1 MKPFAII
8 SDSSCNLTSAQV
20 KEYGIDAIVPMHFY
34 LNETEYEASG
44 DWTSIGAKEYYDAI
58 RNGAKVRSSQASSQA
73 YEETFRRFLAEGRDI
88 LSLSCARALSASVQ
102 ESIAAKE
109 RLLKEFPDAKI
120 KCIDSKNCMYSLAM
134 MLIEIAKMRDA
145 GKTVDEAEAWF
156 EAEHQNFN
164 EVGTVDKLTYLRN
177 AGRVSASAAFFGG
190 VFSVKPIVV
199 YDEEGHNVAIEKVR
213 GRQGS
218 LDRVAE
224 YIQKYANVEKN
235 RNICIAHADCEAD
248 AKALGEKIRA
258 LYPERELLFHYGFV
272 EPGVGSAVGP
282 GTLILGFYG
291 DSAIRHLNK

>member
-8 SDSSCNLTSAQV
+8 ADSSCNLTGAQA
-20 KEYGIDAIVPMHFY
+20 KEYGVDAIVPMHFY

-44 DWTSIGAKEYYDAI
+44 DWESIGAKEYYDAI
-58 RNGAKVRSSQASSQA
+58 RNGARVRSSQVTSQT
-73 YEETFRRFLAEGRDI
+73 YEDTFRRFLNEGRDV
-88 LSLSCARALSASVQ
+88 LSLSCTGALSASVK

-109 RLLKEFPDAKI
+109 RLSKEFPNAKI
-120 KCIDSKNCMYSLAM
+120 KCIDSRNCMYSLAM
-134 MLIEIAKMRDA
+134 MLIEIAKLRDA
-145 GKTVDEAEAWF
+145 GKTIDEVEAWIEAEN
-156 EAEHQNFN
+156 QNFN

-213 GRQGS
+213 GRAGS

-224 YIQKYANVEKN
+224 YIQRYANVDKN

-248 AKALGEKIRA
+248 AKALGEKIKA
-258 LYPERELLFHYGFV
+258 MYPGKDLLLHYGFI

-291 DSAIRHLNK
+291 DPAIRHLNK

>member
-58 RNGAKVRSSQASSQA
+58 RSGAKVRSSQASSQA
-73 YEETFRRFLAEGRDI
+73 YEETFRRFLNEGRDI

-224 YIQKYANVEKN
+224 YIQKYANVDKN
-235 RNICIAHADCEAD
+235 RNICIAHADCEED
-248 AKALGEKIRA
+248 AKALGEKIKA
-258 LYPERELLFHYGFV
+258 LYPDRELLFHYGFV

>member
-1 MKPFAII
+1 MKSFAIVA
-8 SDSSCNLTSAQV
+8 DSSCNLTSEQA
-20 KEYGIDAIVPMHFY
+20 KAYDIDAIVPMHFY

-58 RNGAKVRSSQASSQA
+58 RSGARVRSSQASSQA
-73 YEETFRRFLAEGRDI
+73 YEETFRGFLNDGRDV
-88 LSLSCARALSASVQ
+88 LSLSCTGALSASVK

-109 RLLKEFPDAKI
+109 RLSKEFPDAKI
-120 KCIDSKNCMYSLAM
+120 KCIDSQNCMYSLAM
-134 MLIEIAKMRDA
+134 MLIEAAKLREE
-145 GKTVDEAEAWF
+145 GKTIDEVEAWIMN
-156 EAEHQNFN
+156 ERQNFN

-199 YDEEGHNVAIEKVR
+199 YDVEGHNVAIEKVR

-224 YIQKYANVEKN
+224 YIKKYANVDRN

-248 AKALGEKIRA
+248 AKLLGEKIKA
-258 LYPERELLFHYGFV
+258 MYPDSDLQIHYGFI

-291 DSAIRHLNK
+291 DPAIRHLNK